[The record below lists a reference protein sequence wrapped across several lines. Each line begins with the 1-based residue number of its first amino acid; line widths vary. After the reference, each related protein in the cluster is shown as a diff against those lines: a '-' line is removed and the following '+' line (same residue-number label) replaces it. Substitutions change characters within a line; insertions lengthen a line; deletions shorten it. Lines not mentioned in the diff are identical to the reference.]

1 MNNEPV
7 RILSLE
13 ELCEQLTIG
22 RNAAYNLLRTGQ
34 IKAFRIKRIWKSPQS
49 SINEY
54 VQTGTKYRSPLGLM
68 AKGRII
74 THNIFLLGF

>member
-1 MNNEPV
+1 MDNEPV

-34 IKAFRIKRIWKSPQS
+34 IKAFRIKRIWKIPQS

-54 VQTGTKYRSPLGLM
+54 VQTVTK
-68 AKGRII
+68 
-74 THNIFLLGF
+74 

>member
-34 IKAFRIKRIWKSPQS
+34 IKAFRIKRIWKIPVE
-49 SINEY
+49 SIDA
-54 VQTGTKYRSPLGLM
+54 VMRQK
-68 AKGRII
+68 
-74 THNIFLLGF
+74 

>member
-1 MNNEPV
+1 MDNEPV

-34 IKAFRIKRIWKSPQS
+34 IKAFRIKRIWKIPQS

-54 VQTGTKYRSPLGLM
+54 VKTVTK
-68 AKGRII
+68 
-74 THNIFLLGF
+74 

>member
-34 IKAFRIKRIWKSPQS
+34 IKAFRIKRIWKIPQS

-54 VQTGTKYRSPLGLM
+54 VQSVTK
-68 AKGRII
+68 
-74 THNIFLLGF
+74 

>member
-34 IKAFRIKRIWKSPQS
+34 IRAFRIKRIWKIPQS

-54 VQTGTKYRSPLGLM
+54 VQAVTK
-68 AKGRII
+68 
-74 THNIFLLGF
+74 

>member
-34 IKAFRIKRIWKSPQS
+34 IKAFRIKRIWKIPQS

-54 VQTGTKYRSPLGLM
+54 VQTVTNRVGG
-68 AKGRII
+68 
-74 THNIFLLGF
+74 GFN

>member
-34 IKAFRIKRIWKSPQS
+34 IKAFRIKRIWKIPQS

-54 VQTGTKYRSPLGLM
+54 VQAVTK
-68 AKGRII
+68 
-74 THNIFLLGF
+74 

>member
-34 IKAFRIKRIWKSPQS
+34 IKAFRIKRIWKIPQS

-54 VQTGTKYRSPLGLM
+54 VQTVTK
-68 AKGRII
+68 
-74 THNIFLLGF
+74 